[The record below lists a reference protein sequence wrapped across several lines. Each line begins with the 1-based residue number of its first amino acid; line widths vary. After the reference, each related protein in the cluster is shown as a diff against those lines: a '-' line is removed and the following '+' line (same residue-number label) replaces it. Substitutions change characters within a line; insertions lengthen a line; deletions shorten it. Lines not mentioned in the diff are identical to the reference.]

1 MTKVRAWVGLDV
13 HAAKTL
19 ACAVDAES
27 GEMTTQRLPGETDA
41 VLAFCAALPA
51 PLRVAYEAGPTG
63 FGLAR
68 ALGATGVQCLVA
80 APGKIE
86 RPAQD
91 RVKTDQRDAERLVR
105 LLMIDGLRAVRVP
118 SGEEEALRDLVR
130 AREDVRGDLM
140 RARHRLGK
148 MLLRHDIRY
157 EDTTSRW
164 GERHR
169 RWLAK
174 LDLGQ
179 PGAQATLTDYVGAID
194 ALALR
199 RQTLE
204 GAIAELV
211 PASPCAQTV
220 ARLRC
225 LRGIDTLS
233 AVGLAVEVGD
243 FARFERAGQLMSYLG
258 LVPSE
263 HSTGASRRQ
272 GHITKT
278 GSRHARRLLIEAA
291 WHYRRPPRLG
301 TTLERRQDGQD
312 PLAIAIAWKAQQ
324 RLHQLWRRLDTK
336 RGKRKTIVAVAV
348 ARHLAG
354 FCWAIVNANT
364 ASTD

>member
-1 MTKVRAWVGLDV
+1 
-13 HAAKTL
+13 
-19 ACAVDAES
+19 
-27 GEMTTQRLPGETDA
+27 
-41 VLAFCAALPA
+41 
-51 PLRVAYEAGPTG
+51 
-63 FGLAR
+63 
-68 ALGATGVQCLVA
+68 VQCLVA